1 MKKLITP
8 LIWSAVG
15 VGLVIWSIT
24 SSGPLSAFLHV
35 PSIII
40 TLFGSMS
47 ALFVSIPFD
56 EVKKIPKVFK
66 ELLIEEDISRVDLVQ
81 AFSELSKKAR
91 INGILS
97 IEKEVESIENP
108 MLARGIQMIVDGKDG
123 DAIKSQIELE
133 IDLIEENYQV
143 APLVLNKWGEYAP
156 AFGMIGTLIG
166 LIVML
171 GELNDPSTIG
181 TGMAVALLT
190 TFYGSFLAN
199 LVFLPMAGNIE
210 QLIEAKM
217 ISYEIILEGVTS
229 MQEGQNPRDIEEKL
243 KAYLTT
249 QELAELE
256 TSEAVSLGRLGSQE
270 G

>member
-8 LIWSAVG
+8 IIWSVVG
-15 VGLVIWSIT
+15 TGLVIWSIS
-24 SSGPLSAFLHV
+24 SSGPLTAFWDG
-35 PSIII
+35 PSVVI

-47 ALFVSIPFD
+47 ALFASFPFN
-56 EVKKIPKVFK
+56 EMKKIPKILK
-66 ELLIEEDISRVDLVQ
+66 EVLIDADASRVELVQ
-81 AFSELSKKAR
+81 VFSELSKKAR

-97 IEKEVESIENP
+97 IESDVKTIENP

-123 DAIKSQIELE
+123 EAIKNQLELE
-133 IDLIEENYQV
+133 IDLIEEGYQA
-143 APLVLNKWGEYAP
+143 APLFLNKWGELAP

-171 GELNDPSTIG
+171 GELDDPSLIG

-190 TFYGSFLAN
+190 TFYGSFLSN
-199 LVFLPMAGNIE
+199 LVFLPLAANIE
-210 QLIEAKM
+210 QLIENKM

-243 KAYLTT
+243 MAYLSV
-249 QELAELE
+249 EEMVEYE
-256 TSEAVSLGRLGSQE
+256 TSEPLEFSKLGNQE
-270 G
+270 V

>member
-1 MKKLITP
+1 MKKFLTP
-8 LIWSAVG
+8 LIWSIIG
-15 VGLVIWSIT
+15 TGLVIWSIA
-24 SSGPLSAFLHV
+24 SSGPLKAFWHV

-47 ALFVSIPFD
+47 AVLASLPF
-56 EVKKIPKVFK
+56 EELKKVPGVLK
-66 ELLIEEDISRVDLVQ
+66 ELLFKNDDSRVQLVQ
-81 AFSELSKKAR
+81 VFNELSKKAR

-97 IEKEVESIENP
+97 IERDVALIENP
-108 MLARGIQMIVDGKDG
+108 MLAKGVQMIVDGKDG
-123 DAIKSQIELE
+123 EAIKNQLELE
-133 IDLIEENYQV
+133 INLIEESFSP
-143 APLVLNKWGEYAP
+143 APLLLNKWGEFAP
-156 AFGMIGTLIG
+156 SFGMIGTLIG

-181 TGMAVALLT
+181 IGMSVALVT

-199 LVFLPMAGNIE
+199 LVFIPLASNLE
-210 QLIEAKM
+210 QLIAEKM

-243 KAYLTT
+243 KAYLL
-249 QELAELE
+249 QDEQAQFEISQPMIFGQLE
-256 TSEAVSLGRLGSQE
+256 KQE

>member
-8 LIWSAVG
+8 IIWSVVG
-15 VGLVIWSIT
+15 TGLVIWSIS
-24 SSGPLSAFLHV
+24 SSGPLTAFWDG
-35 PSIII
+35 PSVVI

-47 ALFVSIPFD
+47 ALFASFPFN
-56 EVKKIPKVFK
+56 EMKKIPKILK
-66 ELLIEEDISRVDLVQ
+66 EVLIDADASRVELVQ
-81 AFSELSKKAR
+81 VFSELSKKAR

-97 IEKEVESIENP
+97 IESDVKTIENP

-123 DAIKSQIELE
+123 EAIKNQLELE
-133 IDLIEENYQV
+133 IDLIEEGYQS
-143 APLVLNKWGEYAP
+143 APLFLNKWGDLAP

-171 GELNDPSTIG
+171 GELDDPSLIG

-190 TFYGSFLAN
+190 TFYGSFLSN
-199 LVFLPMAGNIE
+199 LVFLPLAANIE
-210 QLIEAKM
+210 QLIENKM

-243 KAYLTT
+243 MAYLSV
-249 QELAELE
+249 EEMVEYE
-256 TSEAVSLGRLGSQE
+256 TSEPLEFSKLGNQE
-270 G
+270 V